1 MVKGKIMTKE
11 EKEKLDFKSDEEL
24 VHTWK
29 VVLGHL
35 KKLKVL
41 KKNVL
46 KQLKNILKNLG
57 NKSELYIKSDIS

>member
-29 VVLGHL
+29 VILGRL
-35 KKLKVL
+35 KKAKGSDKEHLEAI
-41 KKNVL
+41 KKYIEKL
-46 KQLKNILKNLG
+46 RKQK
-57 NKSELYIKSDIS
+57 